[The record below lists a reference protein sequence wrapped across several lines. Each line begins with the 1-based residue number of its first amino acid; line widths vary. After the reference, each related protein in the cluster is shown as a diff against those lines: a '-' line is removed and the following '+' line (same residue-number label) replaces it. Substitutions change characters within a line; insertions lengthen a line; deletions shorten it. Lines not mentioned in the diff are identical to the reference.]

1 MGKTILNKTGQ
12 DIEQLCEKKLAFIN
26 ANPIIE
32 RTSIEDGI
40 VRENTIYR
48 LGTVTSAPVI
58 TAVENSYNESII
70 VFKTGPN
77 VTHLNENNDS
87 VNGLAVPQFIPIGY
101 SLVGIPIKILEQD
114 SSYVICYWNHLVII
128 KKLHDCDLSYSLYLN
143 DVVDARSSFVVI
155 SYEYKENNEKVETG
169 CLRCKAYDGIINMN
183 GYDNI
188 SVDHP
193 GTVNYVEP
201 HKTFSYKDYLDD
213 SYRIN
218 CIMTGLRIGSE
229 LDDFI
234 PSRDFYDIPIEVD
247 YDNQKLRINND
258 GFLIRTE
265 GTTKKLCLVTTD
277 SDLTSASKIDL
288 TNSGITSLNQYP
300 FINCSSL
307 NELILPATINQID
320 EDSFI
325 KRDNDG
331 SLSHEDII
339 ESVTFNGTIDQ
350 WENIDVTSYGPGGG
364 REYWPSVI
372 HCSDGDWVNTD
383 RPENSNDDNE
393 G

>member
-12 DIEQLCEKKLAFIN
+12 DFEQLCEKKLAFIN

-32 RTSIEDGI
+32 KTSIEDGI
-40 VRENTIYR
+40 VKENTIYR

-58 TAVENSYNESII
+58 TAVENSYNESIV

-114 SSYVICYWNHLVII
+114 NSYVICYWNHLVII
-128 KKLHDCDLSYSLYLN
+128 KKLHDCDQSYSLHLN
-143 DVVDARSSFVVI
+143 RVVDAKYSFVAF
-155 SYEYKENNEKVETG
+155 SYEYENSENNEKAG
-169 CLRCKAYDGIINMN
+169 ISCRRCTSYDDKSNIIDMSSSDSLAGI
-183 GYDNI
+183 
-188 SVDHP
+188 
-193 GTVNYVEP
+193 EP
-201 HKTFSYKDYLDD
+201 HKTFSYYDND
-213 SYRIN
+213 SRHRIN

-277 SDLTSASKIDL
+277 SNLTSANRIDL
-288 TNSGITSLNQYP
+288 TNSGITSLDKYP
-300 FINCSSL
+300 FINCSL
-307 NELILPATINQID
+307 INELILPATIDHIN
-320 EDSFI
+320 EYTFI
-325 KRDNDG
+325 KRGNGDG

-339 ESVTFNGTIDQ
+339 ESVTFNGTIAQ
-350 WENIDVTSYGPGGG
+350 WENIDVTSWGDGLDAK
-364 REYWPSVI
+364 EYWPSVI
-372 HCSDGDWVNTD
+372 HCSDGDWKNI
-383 RPENSNDDNE
+383 PMY
-393 G
+393 